1 VILLDTNV
9 ISELM
14 RPTPDAYVQAWID
27 DKDLPELATTSVNLA
42 EIGYGIAL
50 LPEGR
55 RKDAMQSAAENV
67 FARLFGD
74 SVLPFD
80 APAAGIYSELAAAH
94 RHAGRSVGI
103 LDLQTA
109 AIAKIHD
116 FALATRNTRHFA
128 NCGIELI
135 DPFTPA
141 AGPTAGR

>member
-1 VILLDTNV
+1 MILLDTNV

-55 RKDAMQSAAENV
+55 RKDAMQGAAEKV
-67 FARLFGD
+67 FARLFGG

-80 APAAGIYSELAAAH
+80 AHAAATYSGLAAAH
-94 RHAGRSVGI
+94 RHAGLSVGI
-103 LDLQTA
+103 LDLQIA
-109 AIAKIHD
+109 AIAKAHE
-116 FALATRNTRHFA
+116 ATLATRNTRHFTE
-128 NCGIELI
+128 CGIELI
-135 DPFTPA
+135 DPFTPT
-141 AGPTAGR
+141 AGPTAAR

>member
-1 VILLDTNV
+1 MILLDTNV

-55 RKDAMQSAAENV
+55 RKDAMQNATENV
-67 FARLFGD
+67 FARLFSG

-80 APAAGIYSELAAAH
+80 APAARIYPGLAATH

-103 LDLQTA
+103 LDLQIA
-109 AIAKIHD
+109 AIARAHD
-116 FALATRNTRHFA
+116 AALATRNTRHFRD
-128 NCGIELI
+128 CGIELI
-135 DPFTPA
+135 DPFTP
-141 AGPTAGR
+141 TAGR